1 MAESRPH
8 SSLETSKASIP
19 SNEELIDSLVS
30 GLEKSFVND
39 ESENNSNVS
48 NTLKEDS
55 ACKDSENEC
64 NNVASSE
71 NKVVE
76 PELKQGDDILGEALS
91 DKDLNIPSLED
102 DLVDELALKDLELT
116 YSEEDRERLY
126 KEAVVFKQT
135 GNDLF
140 KSAQYRESAHAYT
153 QALRTC
159 PLKYAKDRAI
169 FYSNRAAAKMKLEL
183 NESAIEDCTKALE
196 LDERYLKALYRRAQL
211 YEATDK
217 LDEALVDYNEVLK
230 IDPLHKDAM
239 YASKRLPDQI
249 QERNEKLKTEMLG
262 KLKDLGNLF
271 LKPFG
276 LSTENFQ
283 LSQDP
288 NSGGYSVNFKS

>member
-1 MAESRPH
+1 MAESRPN

-30 GLEKSFVND
+30 GLEETIVSD
-39 ESENNSNVS
+39 ESEKVTNMS
-48 NTLKEDS
+48 NTLKEAS

-64 NNVASSE
+64 INLTSSE

-76 PELKQGDDILGEALS
+76 PELEQGEDSHGESS

-116 YSEEDRERLY
+116 YTEEDRERLH

-159 PLKYAKDRAI
+159 PLRYAKDRAI
-169 FYSNRAAAKMKLEL
+169 FYSNRAASKMKLEL
-183 NESAIEDCTKALE
+183 TESAIEDCTKALE
-196 LDERYLKALYRRAQL
+196 LDENYLKALYRRAQL

-217 LDEALVDYNEVLK
+217 LDEALVDYNQILK

-239 YASKRLPDQI
+239 YASKRLPSQI